1 MLPHDARKDW
11 GVPPP
16 SLTYPRSAVS
26 PLRYNTMKPQPKP
39 RRTPPKPRR
48 RRVLRIRFSDP
59 EWTRINATF
68 PVRGVSTSIR
78 ALALGQPVPRRS
90 PALEIRRGLL
100 LAVARIGNNLN
111 QLARAVNTANLTGS
125 KVDAL
130 RLLAKLVE
138 IQEQVENL

>member
-1 MLPHDARKDW
+1 MAARRKHI
-11 GVPPP
+11 
-16 SLTYPRSAVS
+16 L
-26 PLRYNTMKPQPKP
+26 N
-39 RRTPPKPRR
+39 
-48 RRVLRIRFSDP
+48 IRFSDD
-59 EWTRINATF
+59 EWKRVHEVF
-68 PVRGVSTSIR
+68 PKRKVGTAMR
-78 ALALGQPVPRRS
+78 ALALAQNAPRRS